1 MLELTAEFQLAG
13 AEDFGSLQASETLGR
28 DTFVGPPDYYI
39 LVGPSHTVAAPQVV
53 VKYLCSDSA
62 MTTYGLKGL
71 VALLP
76 PILTR
81 TGEVPSLFC

>member
-28 DTFVGPPDYYI
+28 DTFMGPPDYYI
-39 LVGPSHTVAAPQVV
+39 LIGPSHTVAAPQVV

>member
-13 AEDFGSLQASETLGR
+13 ADFGSLQASETLGR

-39 LVGPSHTVAAPQVV
+39 LIGPSHTVAAPQVV

-71 VALLP
+71 VALLT